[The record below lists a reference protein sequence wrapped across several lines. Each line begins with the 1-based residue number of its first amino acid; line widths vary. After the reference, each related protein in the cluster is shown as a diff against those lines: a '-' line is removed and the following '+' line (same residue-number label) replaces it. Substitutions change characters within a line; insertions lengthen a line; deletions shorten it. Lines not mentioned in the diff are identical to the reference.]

1 MLPTELTPSPP
12 RAERGNQ
19 FSGRVRKGV
28 LHGKDRDGGAAISG
42 RSPAANLGGVGRTS
56 NRGLFCMAIL
66 ARRSPSAAL
75 AAPSTPFALSVTAS
89 SRVRERLWNLLPLTV
104 SLLLASFVFWGPFYA
119 AWPFAVL
126 SMAFFS
132 YWLVRSYSVA
142 VACLLGLRRLKQWQ
156 RTNWLAR
163 YCEWLPGH
171 PESEQWNWPRH
182 MVIIPNYKESEESL
196 ARTLDSLVA
205 QANANQLVIVMAMEA
220 RETDAHAKAARL
232 VAQYRRHFAGMFA
245 TFHPAG
251 LPNETPGKGSNE
263 AWGARE
269 AYIHLIE
276 DQRDDISRYTVT
288 SCDADAV
295 FHPRH
300 FEALNYLFL
309 TAKDRYRTFWQPT
322 IFNSNNIWDIPAPL
336 RIPDGL
342 SGINRL
348 SNLLL
353 PGSVKFPTSCY
364 SLSWQMLNEV
374 DYWDEE
380 VIPEDWHLYLK
391 CSYTLGDRV
400 NVQPIFLPLG
410 NDCVLTDGY
419 WKTLRAH
426 YAQSVRH
433 AWGASDIPYAWRA
446 SRNPGS
452 PLSWKRK
459 VLLATSVTKV
469 HALWMSQWYIVTLG
483 VLYPAR
489 MATSFGAPLPAWWT
503 QSHSVP
509 GTGWHPERITQ
520 PSAWFNFDSTGL
532 LEPMMN
538 VNTPGIL
545 IALCIFPLF
554 VMMAVEYKSRGPRP
568 AHVSRLQGVLSFLMW
583 PAMAVITFFFA
594 SMPALHAQ
602 AKLASGQGLVY
613 RVAEKGSRKF
623 GIPVASAPQSEVE
636 PIGAIGGGS

>member
-1 MLPTELTPSPP
+1 MLP
-12 RAERGNQ
+12 
-19 FSGRVRKGV
+19 
-28 LHGKDRDGGAAISG
+28 
-42 RSPAANLGGVGRTS
+42 
-56 NRGLFCMAIL
+56 L
-66 ARRSPSAAL
+66 A
-75 AAPSTPFALSVTAS
+75 
-89 SRVRERLWNLLPLTV
+89 V

-119 AWPFAVL
+119 PWPFAIL
-126 SMAFFS
+126 STAFFA

-142 VACLLGLRRLKQWQ
+142 AACLVGLRKLKQWQ
-156 RTNWLAR
+156 QHNWLAK
-163 YCEWLPGH
+163 YCEWLPDH
-171 PESEQWNWPRH
+171 PEAEKWEWPRH
-182 MVIIPNYKESEESL
+182 LVIIPNYKESEEGL
-196 ARTLDSLVA
+196 ARTLDSLA
-205 QANANQLVIVMAMEA
+205 NQANANQVVVVMAMEA
-220 RETDAHAKAARL
+220 REPDAHVKAERL
-232 VAQYRRHFAGMFA
+232 VTRYRSHFAGMLA

-269 AYIHLIE
+269 AFIHLIE
-276 DQRDDISRYTVT
+276 DGGDDIRRYTVT

-322 IFNSNNIWDIPAPL
+322 IFNSNNIWEIPAPL

-342 SGINRL
+342 SGINRM

-400 NVQPIFLPLG
+400 NVEPIFLPLG

-433 AWGASDIPYAWRA
+433 AWGASDIPYAWRSARNAGSPA
-446 SRNPGS
+446 SRG
-452 PLSWKRK
+452 RK
-459 VLLATSVTKV
+459 LLLAVSVTKV
-469 HALWMSQWYIVTLG
+469 HALWMAQWYIVTLG
-483 VLYPAR
+483 VLLPSK
-489 MATSFGAPLPAWWT
+489 MAGTWGAPLPQWWT
-503 QSHSVP
+503 HRYPVP
-509 GTGWHPERITQ
+509 GTGWHPEAIIH
-520 PSAWFNFDSTGL
+520 PSRWLTFDKEGL
-532 LEPMMN
+532 IEFTMWLN
-538 VNTPGIL
+538 LPGML
-545 IALCIFPLF
+545 VAVCIFPLI
-554 VMMAVEYKSRGPRP
+554 VMMAVEYRQRGPRP
-568 AHVSRLQGVLSFLMW
+568 AQVPLYKAVLGFLIW

-602 AKLASGQGLVY
+602 WKLASGKGLVY
-613 RVAEKGSRKF
+613 RVAEKGSRKLHL
-623 GIPVASAPQSEVE
+623 PVPSATATAQSEAEAV
-636 PIGAIGGGS
+636 GAMGGGGQ